1 MSDNG
6 RWYAAC
12 QVIRGVKTGRLC
24 ERTSAPRA
32 SRVRSYLRPHD
43 PDERRML
50 PNEELGLLKAAFI
63 STTTSSPLLR
73 PRAIQTLVD
82 CARSVG
88 RAMRGSGIPAEQAVI
103 EVKRAAHA
111 VGDTEKD
118 AGLLDRAVTAV
129 IQGFYE
135 SDHT

>member
-1 MSDNG
+1 
-6 RWYAAC
+6 
-12 QVIRGVKTGRLC
+12 
-24 ERTSAPRA
+24 
-32 SRVRSYLRPHD
+32 
-43 PDERRML
+43 ML

-63 STTTSSPLLR
+63 STTTSSPLHR
-73 PRAIQTLVD
+73 PSAIQTLVD
-82 CARSVG
+82 CARNVG

-118 AGLLDRAVTAV
+118 AGLLDRAVSAV

-135 SDHT
+135 SDEPEIEV